1 MSWKTAAQAS
11 SKLVSKMANAP
22 FDYARTSI
30 VCVFSIVVTLWG
42 LTSVQSQGTTGYPS
56 VTAELLKTCKAG
68 KSQTENERTAKDI
81 ACSIYSGI
89 EANS

>member
-1 MSWKTAAQAS
+1 MSCNTAAQAS

-22 FDYARTSI
+22 FDYARANI
-30 VCVFSIVVTLWG
+30 VCIFSIVVIFWR
-42 LTSVQSQGTTGYPS
+42 LTSVQSRGAAYPS

-68 KSQTENERTAKDI
+68 ESQTENERTAKDI
-81 ACSIYSGI
+81 ACSMYSGI